1 MKLMRIVSQWMLLI
15 DWDVETLETKEIHFI
30 FFGQSFTLE
39 FNYSSVHPC
48 RENQPGGAFAH
59 EHELGDVNERIPIN
73 IKLWSK
79 KVLGNHCSGL
89 WQSCIDDVSIH
100 PTWIAGP
107 RGWCYELLLYLLWP
121 QLLLCF
127 AILYGASF
135 SSSS

>member
-59 EHELGDVNERIPIN
+59 ELGDVNERIPIN

-79 KVLGNHCSGL
+79 KVLDNHCSGL

-100 PTWIAGP
+100 PTWIAGVIFCP
-107 RGWCYELLLYLLWP
+107 CVIIFVVAALVVF
-121 QLLLCF
+121 CD
-127 AILYGASF
+127 IICASL